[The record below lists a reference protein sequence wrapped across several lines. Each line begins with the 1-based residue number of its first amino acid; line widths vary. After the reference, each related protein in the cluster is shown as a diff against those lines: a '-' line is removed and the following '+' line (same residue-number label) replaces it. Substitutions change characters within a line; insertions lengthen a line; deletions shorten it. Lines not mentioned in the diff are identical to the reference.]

1 MFAGRGPGSA
11 VRSWM
16 SQQHVWLR
24 RMLCGDGRLLSRV
37 LSSRRT
43 SRKHGALEFD
53 ADGVH
58 GLGALGAFRGIRG
71 FRGVRGIRGTV
82 L

>member
-1 MFAGRGPGSA
+1 M
-11 VRSWM
+11 W
-16 SQQHVWLR
+16 
-24 RMLCGDGRLLSRV
+24 RLLSRV

-43 SRKHGALEFD
+43 SRIHGALEFD

-71 FRGVRGIRGTV
+71 FRGVRGFRGIRGTV